1 MHHPDHV
8 RGETFLVTFSYVTTP
23 YNKKFTPGPF
33 KKRYL
38 TFGLFV
44 TRFLIKRPHSI
55 EKFCASQ
62 KSSCRRLTYYLCTPY
77 NRKFMALGLLL
88 FHFLFL
94 IKLPHIIEK
103 NFCSVSK
110 L

>member
-8 RGETFLVTFSYVTTP
+8 RGKTFLVTFSYVTTP

-55 EKFCASQ
+55 EKILRFTEGFLSKA
-62 KSSCRRLTYYLCTPY
+62 
-77 NRKFMALGLLL
+77 NLL
-88 FHFLFL
+88 FMYP
-94 IKLPHIIEK
+94 IQ
-103 NFCSVSK
+103 
-110 L
+110 